1 MKTISPVYGPY
12 VINVFSFQRHFKS
25 FSYQLSQSWL
35 HNQSMNVNCDF
46 KGMIKG
52 IGPEIWIFVM

>member
-1 MKTISPVYGPY
+1 MYLVFKDIS
-12 VINVFSFQRHFKS
+12 SLL
-25 FSYQLSQSWL
+25 SYQLSQSWL